1 MASVA
6 KIFEQLD
13 TKVKAQGAALVSE
26 INGVFIFV
34 VTGGSGETTY
44 VIDLKNGSGSVA
56 KTTPTAEQTDSGVTI
71 TLSEEDF
78 VNVFTG
84 KANPQ
89 ALWASGKLSL
99 EGNMALAMKL
109 QTLTAGA
116 KL

>member
-1 MASVA
+1 MKEVRSVSYGFNGL
-6 KIFEQLD
+6 K
-13 TKVKAQGAALVSE
+13 

-34 VTGGSGETTY
+34 IQGGADAGSY
-44 VIDLKNGSGSVA
+44 VLDLKSGKGSLKKA
-56 KTTPTAEQTDSGVTI
+56 EPTSEQTDNGVTI
-71 TLSEEDF
+71 TMSSQDF
-78 VNVFTG
+78 VDVFTG
-84 KANPQ
+84 KANPN